1 MFLLALTWSNKL
13 HSEGQLLMRRLLAK
27 DKCISSSVYM
37 VYFRCRLMYRGIN
50 PIPNPKCVFN
60 KLACNFIEITI
71 RYGHAS
77 VNLLHNFKTS
87 LESYYCFSERLFFEK
102 NNKSIS
108 FEIFMKYQHWHSIG
122 NIFFFTSLDKINR
135 EKPGKV
141 FSVVNVCWSNQNHS
155 LFFNESFLVLVFAL
169 KSLMVTKKVNIF
181 VYDILIFC
189 CQ

>member
-1 MFLLALTWSNKL
+1 MLLLALTWSNKL

-71 RYGHAS
+71 RHGHAS

-87 LESYYCFSERLFFEK
+87 LEGYYCFSERLFFEK

-108 FEIFMKYQHWHSIG
+108 FEIFMKYQH
-122 NIFFFTSLDKINR
+122 
-135 EKPGKV
+135 
-141 FSVVNVCWSNQNHS
+141 
-155 LFFNESFLVLVFAL
+155 
-169 KSLMVTKKVNIF
+169 
-181 VYDILIFC
+181 
-189 CQ
+189 